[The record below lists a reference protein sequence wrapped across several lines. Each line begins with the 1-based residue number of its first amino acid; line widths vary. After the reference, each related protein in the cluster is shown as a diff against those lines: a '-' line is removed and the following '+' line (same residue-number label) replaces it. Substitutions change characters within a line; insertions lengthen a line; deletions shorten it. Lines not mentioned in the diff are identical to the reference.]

1 MATPLH
7 MDRETNP
14 GFVLFARFDK
24 RAKKMPPQV
33 IIAHGRHMVRLR
45 QDLFWQIYRKNVL
58 LRSYL
63 DSRYGG
69 KESTEVTTIEKFLF
83 SKSGAL

>member
-1 MATPLH
+1 

-14 GFVLFARFDK
+14 GFVFCSLDLTK
-24 RAKKMPPQV
+24 EQKKCHRKSLLHMEGIWSDCV
-33 IIAHGRHMVRLR
+33 KIYSGR
-45 QDLFWQIYRKNVL
+45 YNRKNVL

-69 KESTEVTTIEKFLF
+69 KESTEVSTIEKFLF